1 MLWQQLVSALGLA
14 LVLEGLAPFLS
25 PGGWRRAM
33 LAVAALDD
41 RALRLMGLAAMGAG
55 LLLLHLAR

>member
-1 MLWQQLVSALGLA
+1 MWQQLLSALGLA

-25 PGGWRRAM
+25 PAGWRRAM
-33 LAVAALDD
+33 LAVAGLDD
-41 RALRLMGLAAMGAG
+41 RALRLMGLASMGAG